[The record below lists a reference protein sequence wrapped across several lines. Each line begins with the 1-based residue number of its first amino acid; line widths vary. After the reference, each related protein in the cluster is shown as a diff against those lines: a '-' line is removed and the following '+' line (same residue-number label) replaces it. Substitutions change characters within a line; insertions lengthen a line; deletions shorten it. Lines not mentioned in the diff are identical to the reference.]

1 MFFTGALI
9 LFVKWNNEI
18 ITSALAESEQES
30 IKEKWN
36 PDEKSDFAYGTAFVV
51 EQKRTEEGAGSIA
64 IGAKGKYGRRYAE
77 RNRSKKYFIQK

>member
-1 MFFTGALI
+1 M
-9 LFVKWNNEI
+9 N
-18 ITSALAESEQES
+18 SALAESEQES

-36 PDEKSDFAYGTAFVV
+36 PDEKRDFVYGPAFVV
-51 EQKRTEEGAGSIA
+51 ERKRTEEGGQI